1 MDGVQGT
8 GHWVGGP
15 ARITTLATK
24 GTRLGP
30 AVRDGSRRPSADTA
44 RPESRL
50 PNTPPGE
57 PPLDAPPPAPVHW
70 GAPTLRGIPATP
82 ARILLRGER
91 QEEGRG
97 PDPRNET
104 AWARAT
110 WSWGSLQVR
119 AGWLGAESHGAG
131 RGAGCGVLRGLVRR
145 ALSAGHLGARVAHRS
160 GSQGCGA
167 SGPRGGVRVATVP
180 RIAPGSGACVGMLH
194 PAGVPS
200 GTPFPAAPGFDFAA
214 SRSSPRAALIP
225 GASATLQE
233 VQPQARGTPGPG
245 SVGRGLKPRE
255 GSSARLMVDG
265 TARPGLHLGILRC
278 H

>member
-1 MDGVQGT
+1 MRTRPCAGPGSPT
-8 GHWVGGP
+8 PGP
-15 ARITTLATK
+15 ANRRWTRRLRRRSTGGRQPSGEFGPRPRGSCCAGRGKRRGGARTQETK
-24 GTRLGP
+24 PRGP
-30 AVRDGSRRPSADTA
+30 AQ
-44 RPESRL
+44 
-50 PNTPPGE
+50 
-57 PPLDAPPPAPVHW
+57 H
-70 GAPTLRGIPATP
+70 
-82 ARILLRGER
+82 
-91 QEEGRG
+91 GRG
-97 PDPRNET
+97 GHCRCEP
-104 AWARAT
+104 AGWARNPT
-110 WSWGSLQVR
+110 
-119 AGWLGAESHGAG
+119 G
-131 RGAGCGVLRGLVRR
+131 RGAGPDAESCGVWSAGPM
-145 ALSAGHLGARVAHRS
+145 SAGHLGARVAHRS

-255 GSSARLMVDG
+255 GSSARLIVDG